1 MSDTAIQTQVISI
14 LGETLLLDVTEFD
27 QKTELLGTIPEIDS
41 IGVVM
46 VLTAFEEQFG
56 INVADDEL
64 DADVFET
71 VGSLSTFVE
80 NHTNP

>member
-1 MSDTAIQTQVISI
+1 MSDTTIQTQVISI
-14 LGETLLLDVTEFD
+14 LAETLLLDVTEFD
-27 QKTELLGTIPEIDS
+27 QDTELLGTIPEIDS

-64 DADVFET
+64 DAEMFAS
-71 VGSLSTFVE
+71 VGSLTAFVE
-80 NHTNP
+80 SHNA